1 MQFPRSFSFKVMFSQ
16 NADYTSKHNI
26 ETYKCAVY
34 RFNFITTVT
43 LTKLIFA
50 GVCVCVCVCAVNVL
64 VPTADVPIRL
74 QTHIFTLAHEVMKGE
89 LGGHDY
95 ITYLFKL

>member
-1 MQFPRSFSFKVMFSQ
+1 M
-16 NADYTSKHNI
+16 
-26 ETYKCAVY
+26 C
-34 RFNFITTVT
+34 
-43 LTKLIFA
+43 
-50 GVCVCVCVCAVNVL
+50 VCVCVCVCVCCAVNAL

-74 QTHIFTLAHEVMKGE
+74 QTRIFTLAHEVMKGE